1 MRFWQV
7 SLILIFIGSFSSL
20 LTGCGFHLKGMGEQS
35 QATYQTVR
43 LIDLHKVNPDVKRV
57 IIQQFR
63 GMNVKVVNNLADA
76 DVAVTFQAT
85 GFQATSTGRTGR
97 GDVASQLLK
106 MSQPIVVDNVQTG
119 QQILTTTVTSFRDR
133 NINNQNLQASSRE
146 LASIQKQMATDLALQ
161 VIDRVNRVYSH
172 SQSVQK

>member
-1 MRFWQV
+1 M
-7 SLILIFIGSFSSL
+7 
-20 LTGCGFHLKGMGEQS
+20 
-35 QATYQTVR
+35 
-43 LIDLHKVNPDVKRV
+43 
-57 IIQQFR
+57 
-63 GMNVKVVNNLADA
+63 
-76 DVAVTFQAT
+76 
-85 GFQATSTGRTGR
+85 
-97 GDVASQLLK
+97 
-106 MSQPIVVDNVQTG
+106 VDNVQTG